1 MKNLTFISIK
11 QVLVCCIS
19 ILLLSCSSDAKYSCN
34 PEIEKWARTNIDK
47 YVTATR
53 SEIVELSMDQQRAIL
68 RGLPADKKANLWR
81 EKLAYIMQDSKL
93 SEEEKQEV
101 KNIYD
106 YFIPYFYSQDGLEE
120 AEEYAK
126 KWINHMQTTYTWDND
141 MVYYHIFT
149 WLTAEEYEK
158 VLLQES
164 LKTLRVSTRSEADAP
179 DCECRY
185 DSECHNDRDC
195 NIKANCK
202 ITGKCGIG
210 GQWSCDGLCNG

>member
-1 MKNLTFISIK
+1 MIYYY
-11 QVLVCCIS
+11 VC
-19 ILLLSCSSDAKYSCN
+19 
-34 PEIEKWARTNIDK
+34 
-47 YVTATR
+47 
-53 SEIVELSMDQQRAIL
+53 
-68 RGLPADKKANLWR
+68 
-81 EKLAYIMQDSKL
+81 
-93 SEEEKQEV
+93 
-101 KNIYD
+101 
-106 YFIPYFYSQDGLEE
+106 
-120 AEEYAK
+120 
-126 KWINHMQTTYTWDND
+126 
-141 MVYYHIFT
+141 T